1 MPAKISHMC
10 TKADEHVKNSVVK
23 VYANEFVGCFL
34 LQKKKKN
41 LLTVI
46 TILKYH
52 MISLPLVTLL
62 MFIAVAHILHWNKPE
77 KTSLILWVLF
87 NFMMYMAL
95 EITHETNFKV
105 QRFFGL
111 IFTYSCDFGEM
122 QNCVLKFQTHMPPFF
137 SSIFTFQIFP
147 DFWVL
152 FISTIRLKE

>member
-34 LQKKKKN
+34 LQKKN

-95 EITHETNFKV
+95 VRNYTRNQF
-105 QRFFGL
+105 
-111 IFTYSCDFGEM
+111 
-122 QNCVLKFQTHMPPFF
+122 
-137 SSIFTFQIFP
+137 
-147 DFWVL
+147 
-152 FISTIRLKE
+152 